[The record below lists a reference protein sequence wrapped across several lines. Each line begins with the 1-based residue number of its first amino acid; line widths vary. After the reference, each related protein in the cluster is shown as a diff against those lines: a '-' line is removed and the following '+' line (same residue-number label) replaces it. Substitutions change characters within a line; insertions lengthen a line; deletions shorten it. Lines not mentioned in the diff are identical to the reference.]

1 MITSVVVKVWTIVN
15 EILNSILVNLR
26 LFSSCSTLCSLTL
39 RIGRTRPT
47 SFANR
52 VRPENLAEM
61 EFLTRFLS
69 GTGQN
74 QIRDSRGRILCGK
87 NRRGEFSPVERSR
100 CTTTNKVSKWMERSK
115 QEYFYENL
123 STVAHIRLFN
133 EAFFFLTLAFFWE
146 EWTFHVPLVQIYT
159 YFLGK

>member
-1 MITSVVVKVWTIVN
+1 MVWTIVN

-52 VRPENLAEM
+52 VRPENSAEM

-74 QIRDSRGRILCGK
+74 QIRDSCGRI
-87 NRRGEFSPVERSR
+87 GEANSPQWREVVELQLIKS
-100 CTTTNKVSKWMERSK
+100 VSDWREV
-115 QEYFYENL
+115 N
-123 STVAHIRLFN
+123 
-133 EAFFFLTLAFFWE
+133 
-146 EWTFHVPLVQIYT
+146 
-159 YFLGK
+159 